1 MVFSSITFVYAFF
14 PLVAVAYYL
23 SKNRVYR
30 NVVLLLASLLF
41 YSWGEPRFLL
51 LMLAATLA
59 AYCGGLLMERSTAH
73 KRLILIVTVV
83 LLVGNLFVFK
93 YLNFFSENLSALFG
107 WRALPKLTLP
117 IGISFYTFQ
126 ILSYVIDLYRGEIRV
141 QRNYFYLLL
150 YVSFFPQ
157 LIAGPIVRYETVEQE
172 IQERHES
179 IDDVAAGLRRFILG
193 LAKKVIL
200 ANNIARIAETI
211 YAGDSAVYGTALYWL
226 AAVAYAL
233 QIYFDFSG
241 YSDMAIGLGRM
252 FGFHFLENFDHPYTA
267 LSITDFWRR
276 WHISLSTWFRDYVY
290 IPLGGNR
297 KGTARMYLNLFIV
310 FLVSGIWHGAGWN
323 FVLWGALHG
332 ALYLVTR
339 AWQRRQ
345 PWQLKQPRQQC
356 AADVHVQSGTKK
368 SGVFSAVQHV
378 LCVALTFLFLNF
390 TWMLFRSANLSQ
402 AGEFVGRLIGGG
414 FAAPA
419 VQITEAF
426 NLEEFWY
433 VIKILHLDRLP
444 GSELYLCFGF
454 WAVALWLVFFARNAG
469 EREKS
474 FEPNGKTMFVTAFL
488 MIWCVVS
495 LSGVSSFLYYRF

>member
-1 MVFSSITFVYAFF
+1 MCRPDRLSMRRKCCRSIGKSVGSVWIGKSLQADCIC
-14 PLVAVAYYL
+14 LRWGCQ
-23 SKNRVYR
+23 KK
-30 NVVLLLASLLF
+30 VLLADTFGKAVDAGYGNVAGLSGTDAWLVMLF
-41 YSWGEPRFLL
+41 Y
-51 LMLAATLA
+51 TL
-59 AYCGGLLMERSTAH
+59 
-73 KRLILIVTVV
+73 
-83 LLVGNLFVFK
+83 
-93 YLNFFSENLSALFG
+93 
-107 WRALPKLTLP
+107 
-117 IGISFYTFQ
+117 
-126 ILSYVIDLYRGEIRV
+126 
-141 QRNYFYLLL
+141 
-150 YVSFFPQ
+150 Q
-157 LIAGPIVRYETVEQE
+157 L
-172 IQERHES
+172 
-179 IDDVAAGLRRFILG
+179 
-193 LAKKVIL
+193 
-200 ANNIARIAETI
+200 
-211 YAGDSAVYGTALYWL
+211 
-226 AAVAYAL
+226 
-233 QIYFDFSG
+233 YFDFSG
-241 YSDMAIGLGRM
+241 YCDMGRGIAHMLGM
-252 FGFHFLENFDHPYTA
+252 ELPVNFDSPYKA
-267 LSITDFWRR
+267 SNIIEFWKR
-276 WHISLSTWFRDYVY
+276 WHITLNRFLRKYVY

-297 KGTARMYLNLFIV
+297 KGTTRMYLNLFIV

-356 AADVHVQSGTKK
+356 AADVYVQSRTKK
-368 SGVFSAVQHV
+368 SDVLSVVQHV

-402 AGEFVGRLIGGG
+402 AGEFIGRLIGGG

-454 WAVALWLVFFARNAG
+454 LAVALWLVFFARNAG

>member
-59 AYCGGLLMERSTAH
+59 AYCGGLLMERCTAH
-73 KRLILIVTVV
+73 RKLILIVTVV

-172 IQERHES
+172 ILERRES

-193 LAKKVIL
+193 LAKKVII
-200 ANNIARIAETI
+200 ANNLWSIVNTFFGKDITGLSVLGTWYTI
-211 YAGDSAVYGTALYWL
+211 IVYSLY
-226 AAVAYAL
+226 V
-233 QIYFDFSG
+233 YFDFSG
-241 YSDMAIGLGRM
+241 YSDIAIGLGRM
-252 FGFHFLENFDHPYTA
+252 FGFHFDENFRHPFACTTIA
-267 LSITDFWRR
+267 EFWQR
-276 WHISLSTWFRDYVY
+276 WHISLGSFFRDYLLYV
-290 IPLGGNR
+290 PFFGKPR
-297 KGTARMYLNLFIV
+297 KYFGL
-310 FLVSGIWHGAGWN
+310 FLVWFCTGLWHGAAWN
-323 FVLWGALHG
+323 FILWG
-332 ALYLVTR
+332 LYYGCFMLFEQKMGKKRMKKWPIVWKHVYTKLVIILGFGIFYFEDLG
-339 AWQRRQ
+339 
-345 PWQLKQPRQQC
+345 QLGQ
-356 AADVHVQSGTKK
+356 
-368 SGVFSAVQHV
+368 F
-378 LCVALTFLFLNF
+378 FLNI
-390 TWMLFRSANLSQ
+390 TGISMLATSAPYTDPMTFSSLRNNIFLILFAILVSLPVLPKIKSYFLESKNDTVYTI
-402 AGEFVGRLIGGG
+402 GRVG
-414 FAAPA
+414 
-419 VQITEAF
+419 
-426 NLEEFWY
+426 
-433 VIKILHLDRLP
+433 
-444 GSELYLCFGF
+444 
-454 WAVALWLVFFARNAG
+454 AVAVCMVLLAIVSVLLVDTTN
-469 EREKS
+469 
-474 FEPNGKTMFVTAFL
+474 NV
-488 MIWCVVS
+488 
-495 LSGVSSFLYYRF
+495 FLYFRF

>member
-172 IQERHES
+172 ILERRES

-290 IPLGGNR
+290 IPLGGSRN
-297 KGTARMYLNLFIV
+297 GNARTVLSLTVVWF
-310 FLVSGIWHGAGWN
+310 FTGLWHGASWN
-323 FVLWGALHG
+323 FVLWGVMLLGFILLEKFCIGNFLKEHKVLSHVYLLFVIPQTWVIFRITRLKDVG
-332 ALYLVTR
+332 AYFSRLFPLFGAHSAISAQDV
-339 AWQRRQ
+339 
-345 PWQLKQPRQQC
+345 LKLLSSYWWLLLLAIFFCLPQPRRFYEK
-356 AADVHVQSGTKK
+356 HRGSLLVQ
-368 SGVFSAVQHV
+368 
-378 LCVALTFLFLNF
+378 LPLFL
-390 TWMLFRSANLSQ
+390 LFWVCVYFIATSSGN
-402 AGEFVGRLIGGG
+402 
-414 FAAPA
+414 
-419 VQITEAF
+419 
-426 NLEEFWY
+426 
-433 VIKILHLDRLP
+433 
-444 GSELYLCFGF
+444 
-454 WAVALWLVFFARNAG
+454 
-469 EREKS
+469 
-474 FEPNGKTMFVTAFL
+474 AFL
-488 MIWCVVS
+488 YS
-495 LSGVSSFLYYRF
+495 RF

>member
-14 PLVAVAYYL
+14 PLVAAAYYL
-23 SKNRVYR
+23 SKNRIYR

-59 AYCGGLLMERSTAH
+59 AYCGGLLMERCTAH
-73 KRLILIVTVV
+73 RKLILIVTVV

-107 WRALPKLTLP
+107 WSALPKLTLP

-211 YAGDSAVYGTALYWL
+211 YAGDSAVYGTTLYWL

-297 KGTARMYLNLFIV
+297 VKKIPLDPEYSGRLGADRLLARRTVELPVLGPV
-310 FLVSGIWHGAGWN
+310 LRASAAGGKAVSGAAAGAAAEGR
-323 FVLWGALHG
+323 AL
-332 ALYLVTR
+332 ALYGVLR
-339 AWQRRQ
+339 ADRLGAVRPDRFPVAVPCAEAHVRPAGDGLGGCRRHERL
-345 PWQLKQPRQQC
+345 PSEGRRLP
-356 AADVHVQSGTKK
+356 AARHR
-368 SGVFSAVQHV
+368 V
-378 LCVALTFLFLNF
+378 LPA
-390 TWMLFRSANLSQ
+390 A
-402 AGEFVGRLIGGG
+402 
-414 FAAPA
+414 AAP
-419 VQITEAF
+419 
-426 NLEEFWY
+426 
-433 VIKILHLDRLP
+433 
-444 GSELYLCFGF
+444 
-454 WAVALWLVFFARNAG
+454 
-469 EREKS
+469 
-474 FEPNGKTMFVTAFL
+474 
-488 MIWCVVS
+488 
-495 LSGVSSFLYYRF
+495 

>member
-172 IQERHES
+172 ILERRES

-241 YSDMAIGLGRM
+241 YSDMAIGIGML
-252 FGFHFLENFDHPYTA
+252 FGFEFPENFNYPYV
-267 LSITDFWRR
+267 SGSVSEFWRR
-276 WHISLSTWFRDYVY
+276 WHMTLNRWFVDYLY
-290 IPLGGNR
+290 IPLGGSRRGKWMTVRN
-297 KGTARMYLNLFIV
+297 KLIV
-310 FLVSGIWHGAGWN
+310 FFCTGLWHGAGWTYI
-323 FVLWGALHG
+323 LWGLWHGVLVSGEGLLKAPIEKLRQKRGGRIVMHVYTLLAVILGFAMFRASSVQQGFLLIARMFSFAGAGATGLLAAEEILTGARIAALVG
-332 ALYLVTR
+332 
-339 AWQRRQ
+339 
-345 PWQLKQPRQQC
+345 
-356 AADVHVQSGTKK
+356 GT
-368 SGVFSAVQHV
+368 V
-378 LCVALTFLFLNF
+378 LSLPVVPALTRRC
-390 TWMLFRSANLSQ
+390 T
-402 AGEFVGRLIGGG
+402 GRGWEIVWNILALLGLL
-414 FAAPA
+414 AA
-419 VQITEAF
+419 
-426 NLEEFWY
+426 
-433 VIKILHLDRLP
+433 IL
-444 GSELYLCFGF
+444 
-454 WAVALWLVFFARNAG
+454 A
-469 EREKS
+469 
-474 FEPNGKTMFVTAFL
+474 
-488 MIWCVVS
+488 
-495 LSGVSSFLYYRF
+495 LSGGSFTPFIYQQF

>member
-172 IQERHES
+172 ILERRES

-241 YSDMAIGLGRM
+241 YSDMAIGIGML
-252 FGFHFLENFDHPYTA
+252 FGFEFPENFNYPYV
-267 LSITDFWRR
+267 SGSVSEFWRR
-276 WHISLSTWFRDYVY
+276 WHMTLNRWFVDYLY
-290 IPLGGNR
+290 IPLGGSRRGKWMTVRN
-297 KGTARMYLNLFIV
+297 KLIV
-310 FLVSGIWHGAGWN
+310 FFCTGLWHGAGWTYI
-323 FVLWGALHG
+323 LWGLWHGVLVSGEGLLKAPIEKLRQKRGGRIVMHVYTLLAVILGFAMFRASSVQQGFLLIGRMFSFAGAGAAGLLAAEEILTGARIAALVG
-332 ALYLVTR
+332 
-339 AWQRRQ
+339 
-345 PWQLKQPRQQC
+345 
-356 AADVHVQSGTKK
+356 GT
-368 SGVFSAVQHV
+368 V
-378 LCVALTFLFLNF
+378 LSLPVVPALTRRC
-390 TWMLFRSANLSQ
+390 T
-402 AGEFVGRLIGGG
+402 GRGWEIVWNAIALLGLL
-414 FAAPA
+414 AA
-419 VQITEAF
+419 
-426 NLEEFWY
+426 
-433 VIKILHLDRLP
+433 IL
-444 GSELYLCFGF
+444 
-454 WAVALWLVFFARNAG
+454 A
-469 EREKS
+469 
-474 FEPNGKTMFVTAFL
+474 
-488 MIWCVVS
+488 
-495 LSGVSSFLYYRF
+495 LSGGSFTPFIYQQF

>member
-172 IQERHES
+172 ILERRES

-297 KGTARMYLNLFIV
+297 VKKSRWIRNI
-310 FLVSGIWHGAGWN
+310 LVVWALTGFWHGAQWN
-323 FVLWGALHG
+323 FLFWGFYYGVLLLLEKLLLGK
-332 ALYLVTR
+332 YI
-339 AWQRRQ
+339 RR
-345 PWQLKQPRQQC
+345 L
-356 AADVHVQSGTKK
+356 
-368 SGVFSAVQHV
+368 
-378 LCVALTFLFLNF
+378 
-390 TWMLFRSANLSQ
+390 
-402 AGEFVGRLIGGG
+402 
-414 FAAPA
+414 PA
-419 VQITEAF
+419 VFQHLYAM
-426 NLEEFWY
+426 
-433 VIKILHLDRLP
+433 VIVII
-444 GSELYLCFGF
+444 G
-454 WAVALWLVFFARNAG
+454 WVFFASPDLSTALAYLQVMFSFSPGTMGGASLVMPWLGMAVIGVVAATPLAKNLW
-469 EREKS
+469 EKLQ
-474 FEPNGKTMFVTAFL
+474 GKKAMPLVEGALCLAALLLCTASL
-488 MIWCVVS
+488 VS
-495 LSGVSSFLYYRF
+495 DSYNPFLYFRF